1 MRKIYLLFIL
11 LFIYSIN
18 DAYSNNYELFI
29 EALNEQDAYDI
40 KGGEECNP
48 VDIIITIKSDI
59 PGLHFDSNIMD
70 IESIFYNPDRGEYVF
85 CHSNESFWLTVA
97 SDDHI
102 SKKIYVDGSSNK
114 YAFKVVEKSPTGKIY
129 IKTLPNNAFIDF
141 GFSGQSPQLSA
152 YPIEMNSG
160 EYKIRI
166 SKNGYLSVDTTIIV
180 PSDGST
186 AQVSVNLK
194 PLFGKIFIDV
204 SSRDNENFQIM
215 PIIDI
220 DTTHINLAD
229 LKVKEKLLS
238 FDASDNI
245 QYFKL
250 YEGGY
255 IPVPPGNYNI
265 SISSPGFK
273 TFNTQLFANKGTTT
287 QLTARMEPLI
297 GYLTLIDDGNSEG
310 AEAFL
315 NGNSIGNLP
324 IYRYAVRVGN
334 HALRLDKPGYITT
347 EEEYSFR
354 IEEQKEVDLP
364 VKMFIFREFDLH
376 SDPSGAE
383 IMINNK
389 RRGFTPL
396 KVSLTEGEHELI
408 IRKHGM
414 LDFHKKLVINVNS
427 ITGTET
433 ITARLETTKNYMIHS
448 EKDSLRIV
456 VKRKGETLY
465 SNLYTPGKVLLPAGK
480 YQMTL
485 YEKNKKRFSGNVKL
499 DKYEEISL
507 PVYSRGTFT
516 SLVAD
521 LYVPSQNSVGQDYNY
536 YSLLASGNFGRFN
549 LFPGF
554 YTSIFK
560 ASAFQLKK
568 EFQNTVKE
576 EEGYKLSDYLVG
588 VSPLFLNGEMRMGGA
603 IMKQLDIA
611 IVGTYAWYP
620 SLTNIESSD
629 LNASEWGFH
638 HITGHEG
645 FLGLELS
652 SRISVFNLNIKI
664 GQEIF
669 KGDYV
674 FHYYKDKT
682 RRGFIKTPFEV
693 NNLCMKL
700 GFTLGNKPSKGN
712 NMIRLW
718 YKPIVNNY

>member
-1 MRKIYLLFIL
+1 MKKIYLLFS
-11 LFIYSIN
+11 FIFFYSLN
-18 DAYSNNYELFI
+18 VAYSNNYELFI
-29 EALNEQDAYDI
+29 EALNEKDAYDI

-48 VDIIITIKSDI
+48 GDIIITIKSDI
-59 PGLHFDSNIMD
+59 QNLNFDSNIMD
-70 IESIFYNPDRGEYVF
+70 IESVFYNPDKGEYIF

-97 SDDHI
+97 SDNHI
-102 SKKIYVDGSSNK
+102 SKKVYIDGNNTK

-129 IKTLPNNAFIDF
+129 VKTLPNNAFIDF

-166 SKNGYLSVDTTIIV
+166 SKNGYQSLDTIIIV

-186 AQVSVNLK
+186 AQVSVSLK
-194 PLFGKIFIDV
+194 PLFGKIFVDI
-204 SSRDNENFQIM
+204 SSKDNENFQIM

-245 QYFKL
+245 QYFRL

-255 IPVPPGNYNI
+255 IPVPPGSYNI
-265 SISSPGFK
+265 TVSSPGYK
-273 TFNTQLFANKGTTT
+273 TYNTQLFANKGTTT
-287 QLTARMEPLI
+287 QLTARMDPLI
-297 GYLTLIDDGNSEG
+297 GYLTLIDDGNSEA
-310 AEAFL
+310 AEAFI
-315 NGNSIGNLP
+315 NGKSIGTLP
-324 IYRYAVRVGN
+324 IFKHTVRVGE
-334 HALRLDKPGYITT
+334 HKLRLSKVGYITN
-347 EEEYSFR
+347 EEEYSFK
-354 IEEQKEVDLP
+354 IEDQKEVDLP

-376 SDPSGAE
+376 SEPSGAE
-383 IMINNK
+383 IMINGK

-396 KVSLTEGEHELI
+396 KVSLAEGEHELI

-414 LDFHKKLVINVNS
+414 LDFHKKIIIDANS

-433 ITARLETTKNYMIHS
+433 IAARLETTKNYLINA
-448 EKDSLRIV
+448 EKDSLKLV
-456 VKRKGETLY
+456 VKRKKEILY

-480 YQMTL
+480 YQMSL
-485 YEKNKKRFSGNVKL
+485 YEKKKKRFSGKVKL
-499 DKYEEISL
+499 DKHDEITL
-507 PVYSRGTFT
+507 PSYSRGTFT
-516 SLVAD
+516 SLMGD
-521 LYVPSQNSVGQDYNY
+521 LYLPQQNAISPESNY
-536 YSLLASGNFGRFN
+536 YSLLASANFGRFN
-549 LFPGF
+549 IFPGF
-554 YTSIFK
+554 HTSIIK

-568 EFQNTVKE
+568 EFLNTVNE
-576 EEGYKLSDYLVG
+576 EDGYKLSEYLIG
-588 VSPLFLNGEMRMGGA
+588 ASPLFLNWEMRLGGA
-603 IMKQLDIA
+603 VLKQLDVALI
-611 IVGTYAWYP
+611 GTYAWYP

-629 LNASEWGFH
+629 LKTSEWGFH
-638 HITGHEG
+638 HISGHEG
-645 FLGLELS
+645 FLGLEFA
-652 SRISVFNLNIKI
+652 SRISAFNLNIKI

-693 NNLCMKL
+693 NNLCMKV
-700 GFTLGNKPSKGN
+700 GFTLGQKPSKGN

-718 YKPIVNNY
+718 YKPIVSNY